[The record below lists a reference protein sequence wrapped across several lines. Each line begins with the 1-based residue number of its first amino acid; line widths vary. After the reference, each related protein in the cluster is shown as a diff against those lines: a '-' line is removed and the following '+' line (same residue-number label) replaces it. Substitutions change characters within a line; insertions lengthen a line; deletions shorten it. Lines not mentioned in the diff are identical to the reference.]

1 MKLYLDNCCFNRPFD
16 DQSIVRNRLETE
28 ARMHVQSQIQ
38 KGFYE
43 LIWSYILEYEN
54 SENPHPDRQV
64 STLKWKTVAQTHC
77 AQTQSIV
84 SRAKKLEAIGIRAK
98 DALHIACAIE
108 SGADFMLSTDDKILN
123 KNIEEIRIINP
134 IDFVRIEAKN
144 DN

>member
-1 MKLYLDNCCFNRPFD
+1 MY
-16 DQSIVRNRLETE
+16 
-28 ARMHVQSQIQ
+28 VQSQIQ
-38 KGFYE
+38 KGYYE

-54 SENPHPDRQV
+54 SENPHPDRQA
-64 STLKWKTVAQTHC
+64 STLKWKNIAQTHC
-77 AQTQSIV
+77 VQTQSIV
-84 SRAKKLEAIGIRAK
+84 SRAKELETKGIRAK

-144 DN
+144 GN